1 VDYPR
6 LCPQKI
12 DNTKQLSWKK
22 MMAKKRELAKHKNTK
37 QKGKVETTNLLPHI
51 KALRKWLSRRWCEIR
66 L

>member
-1 VDYPR
+1 
-6 LCPQKI
+6 
-12 DNTKQLSWKK
+12 
-22 MMAKKRELAKHKNTK
+22 MAKKRELAKHKNTK